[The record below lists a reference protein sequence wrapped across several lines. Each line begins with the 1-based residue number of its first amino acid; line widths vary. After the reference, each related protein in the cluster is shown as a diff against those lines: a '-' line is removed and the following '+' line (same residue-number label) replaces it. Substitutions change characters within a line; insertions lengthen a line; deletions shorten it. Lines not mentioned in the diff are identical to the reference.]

1 MAGLRYSR
9 AMPAP
14 ADSNRLLVPDDPPPA
29 EVFNDG
35 GSALVLLL
43 CDHAGRHVPRRLGD
57 LGLDAA
63 AFERHIAWDIGAAE
77 VARRLA
83 IRLDAP
89 LVYSNYSRLVID
101 VNRRPD
107 DPTCMPEESDGT
119 PVPAN
124 RGLSVSA
131 RQARIAEIHEVYH
144 RLVARRLVDLR
155 ARGVPVVISI
165 HSFTPVF
172 KGFERPWQIGVLWNR
187 DGRLAQPLM
196 ASLAGQGIAVG
207 DNQPYSGQDR
217 HGHTLP
223 HHVEEAGIPHVL
235 LEIRQDLIDTRHG
248 AEEWSETLYG
258 ALSPLLL
265 DPGLRAIRTP
275 A

>member
-1 MAGLRYSR
+1 MRVPDESAGLLE
-9 AMPAP
+9 PG
-14 ADSNRLLVPDDPPPA
+14 DPPPV
-29 EVFNDG
+29 EIFNAG
-35 GSALVLLL
+35 GAAPTLLV
-43 CDHAGRHVPRRLGD
+43 CDHAGRHVPLRLGN
-57 LGLDAA
+57 LGVDSA

-89 LVYSNYSRLVID
+89 LIHSVYSRLVVD

-124 RGLSVSA
+124 RDLSAAV
-131 RQARIAEIHEVYH
+131 RGARIAAVFEPYH
-144 RLVARRLVDLR
+144 RAIAARLQAVRER
-155 ARGVPVVISI
+155 AVPAVISI

-172 KGFERPWQIGVLWNR
+172 NGFERPWHVGVLWNR
-187 DGRLAQPLM
+187 DGRLARPLLDR
-196 ASLAGQGIAVG
+196 LAAQDGVVVG
-207 DNQPYSGQDR
+207 DNQPYSGQDA

-223 HHVEEAGIPHVL
+223 RHVEAAGIPHVL

-248 AEEWSETLYG
+248 AEAWAEKLYD
-258 ALSPLLL
+258 ALAPLLA
-265 DPGLRAIRTP
+265 DPALRRLEVP